1 MPTADVRWFTTP
13 DGTRLALYCAGAGH
27 MVQLKRAEQVVGRIG
42 ELVTAVEANRRWG
55 AE

>member
-1 MPTADVRWFTTP
+1 MPTADVRWFSTP

-27 MVQLKRAEQVVGRIG
+27 MVQLERAEQVARRIG
-42 ELVTAVEANRRWG
+42 ALVTAVAENRRWG